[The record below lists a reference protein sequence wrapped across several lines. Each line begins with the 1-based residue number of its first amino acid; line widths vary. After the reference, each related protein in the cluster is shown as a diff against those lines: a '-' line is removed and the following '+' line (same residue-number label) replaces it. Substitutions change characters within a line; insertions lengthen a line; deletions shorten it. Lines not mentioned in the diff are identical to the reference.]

1 MLSAIHSVVILADIS
16 EELSFKIRAQFG
28 ITSGKY
34 CSV

>member
-1 MLSAIHSVVILADIS
+1 MLSALHSVVILAYIS
-16 EELSFKIRAQFG
+16 EELSFKIKTQFG